1 MFYLKC
7 NILFYTTSKK
17 LIINIRSFHKVSLYK
32 FYKNISN
39 QNIFIGWGRKK
50 SGLKA
55 MNLAKRYRVKF
66 ILLEDGFIRSLN
78 LGVENSPSFSI
89 VKDDIGI
96 YYDAT
101 MPSKLENLLN
111 TYEFKDEEI
120 KQAKKAIELIKKYKI
135 SKYNNNLD
143 IPDDYFQKD
152 EKRVLVITQTAND
165 ASLEFGLAKDFKTV
179 DMIKDAIKENPKS
192 KIYIKIHPDVLS
204 GKKQSDFNAQDL
216 PSKCVV
222 IKENYNPIELLSH
235 FKKVYTKTS
244 GMGFEALIQ
253 ECECVCYGMPF
264 YAGWGLTK
272 DKLECKR
279 RMQKRSLEEVFYAAY
294 ILYAEYF
301 NPYLNQK
308 SNIFDT
314 IQTLAKYKD
323 IEKANSNRLFML
335 GFTLWKRHFIKPFFK
350 AKNNKIIFLNSIKS
364 LARYKLKEDDKFF
377 IWGKKYD
384 DNTLKNLLLV
394 KVKEQNLTNFSP
406 KVSLVEDGFIRSISL
421 GSDLTRPFSL
431 IVDDKGL
438 YIDPNKPSKLEEL
451 LQNEIFDENMLSRAK
466 NIIKILLENRFSK
479 YNGLKHENLK
489 INAKIGQKVIL
500 IPAQVEDD
508 ASMILGGFGLS
519 TLDLLKEVRAKNQ
532 DAYIIFKPHPDV
544 LSGNRVGLK
553 DETLIL
559 EFCDEI
565 VKDCSIDS
573 AIKIA
578 DEIHTITST
587 SGFDALL
594 RAKKVFT
601 YGMPFYAGWGLTKDK
616 HKCERRTRKLS
627 LEELVAGAL
636 ITYPRYIN
644 PKTKTLCE
652 IEVCLDIMLNL
663 QKDYFSKKHIKLA
676 IDFKT
681 FMLRKIRRFYEFL
694 AKK

>member
-1 MFYLKC
+1 MKY
-7 NILFYTTSKK
+7 YSTSKK
-17 LIINIRSFHKVSLYK
+17 LIANARNFYSIFLYK
-32 FYKNISN
+32 RNLKINKDDLF
-39 QNIFIGWGRKK
+39 FGWGRKK

-55 MNLAKRYRVKF
+55 MNLAKKYKAKF
-66 ILLEDGFIRSLN
+66 IFLEDGFIRSLN
-78 LGVENSPSFSI
+78 LGVENSPSFSM

-152 EKRVLVITQTAND
+152 EKRVLIITQTAND
-165 ASLEFGLAKDFKTV
+165 VSLEFGLAKGFKTV
-179 DMIKDAIKENPKS
+179 DMIKDAIKENPDS

-204 GKKQSDFNAQDL
+204 GKKQSDLDINSLPKECILITENFNPTA
-216 PSKCVV
+216 
-222 IKENYNPIELLSH
+222 LLE
-235 FKKVYTKTS
+235 FFDKVYTKTS

-253 ECECVCYGMPF
+253 ECECICYGMPF

-294 ILYAEYF
+294 ILYSEYF

-323 IEKANSNRLFML
+323 IEKVNSNRLFML

-350 AKNNKIIFLNSIKS
+350 AKNNEIIFLNSIKS
-364 LARYKLKEDDKFF
+364 LVRYKLKEDDKFF

-384 DNTLKNLLLV
+384 ENTLKNLLLA
-394 KVKEQNLTNFSP
+394 KAKEQNLTNFSP

-451 LQNEIFDENMLSRAK
+451 LQNEIFDENILNRAK

-479 YNGLKHENLK
+479 YNGLKHEDLK
-489 INAKIGQKVIL
+489 INAKIGQKIIL

-519 TLDLLKEVRAKNQ
+519 TLDLLKEVRTKNQ

-627 LEELVAGAL
+627 LEELVAGVL

>member
-1 MFYLKC
+1 MKY
-7 NILFYTTSKK
+7 YSTSKK
-17 LIINIRSFHKVSLYK
+17 LIANVRNFYIISLYK
-32 FYKNISN
+32 KNLKIN
-39 QNIFIGWGRKK
+39 KDDLFFGWGRKK

-55 MNLAKRYRVKF
+55 MNLAKKYKTKF

-152 EKRVLVITQTAND
+152 EKRVLIITQTAND
-165 ASLEFGLAKDFKTV
+165 ASLEFGLAKDFKTL

-192 KIYIKIHPDVLS
+192 KIYIKTHPDVLS
-204 GKKQSDFNAQDL
+204 GKKQSDLDL
-216 PSKCVV
+216 NSLP
-222 IKENYNPIELLSH
+222 KECILITENFNPIALLE
-235 FKKVYTKTS
+235 FFDKVYTKTS
-244 GMGFEALIQ
+244 GMGFEALMQ
-253 ECECVCYGMPF
+253 ECGCICYGMPF

-294 ILYAEYF
+294 ILYTEYF

-335 GFTLWKRHFIKPFFK
+335 GFTLWKRHFIKPFFN
-350 AKNNKIIFLNSIKS
+350 AKDNEIIFLNSLKS
-364 LARYKLKEDDKFF
+364 LVRYKLKEDDKFF

-384 DNTLKNLLLV
+384 ENTLKNLLLV
-394 KVKEQNLTNFSP
+394 KAKEQNLTNFSP

-438 YIDPNKPSKLEEL
+438 YIDPNKASKLEEL
-451 LQNEIFDENMLSRAK
+451 LQNEIFDENMLNRAK

-489 INAKIGQKVIL
+489 INAKIGQKIIL

-519 TLDLLKEVRAKNQ
+519 TLDLLKEVRSKNQ

-553 DETLIL
+553 DETRIL

-616 HKCERRTRKLS
+616 HRCERRTRKLS

>member
-1 MFYLKC
+1 MKHYS
-7 NILFYTTSKK
+7 ISKK
-17 LIINIRSFHKVSLYK
+17 LIANVRNFYTISLYK
-32 FYKNISN
+32 KKSKINKDDLFL
-39 QNIFIGWGRKK
+39 GWGRKK

-55 MNLAKRYRVKF
+55 INLAKKYKAKF

-78 LGVENSPSFSI
+78 LGVENSPSFSM

-101 MPSKLENLLN
+101 APSKLENLLN

-120 KQAKKAIELIKKYKI
+120 KQAKKVIELIKKYKI

-152 EKRVLVITQTAND
+152 EKRVLIITQTAND

-179 DMIKDAIKENPKS
+179 DMIKDAIKENPDS

-204 GKKQSDFNAQDL
+204 GKKQSDLDINSL
-216 PSKCVV
+216 P
-222 IKENYNPIELLSH
+222 KECILITENFNPIALLE
-235 FKKVYTKTS
+235 FFDKVYTKTS
-244 GMGFEALIQ
+244 GMGFEALMQ
-253 ECECVCYGMPF
+253 GCECVCYGMPF

-294 ILYAEYF
+294 ILYSEYF

-335 GFTLWKRHFIKPFFK
+335 GFTLWKRYFIRPFFK
-350 AKNNKIIFLNSIKS
+350 AKDNKIIFLNSLKS
-364 LARYKLKEDDKFF
+364 LARYKLKENDKFF
-377 IWGKKYD
+377 IWGKRIDYNALKT
-384 DNTLKNLLLV
+384 TLIKKAQDENLLH
-394 KVKEQNLTNFSP
+394 FIP
-406 KVSLVEDGFIRSISL
+406 KISLVEDGFIRSISL

-431 IVDDKGL
+431 NVDDKGL
-438 YIDPNKPSKLEEL
+438 YIDPNKASKLEEL
-451 LQNEIFDENMLSRAK
+451 LQNEIFDENMLNRAK

-489 INAKIGQKVIL
+489 INAKIGQKIIL

-508 ASMILGGFGLS
+508 VSMILGGFGLS

-616 HKCERRTRKLS
+616 YRCERRTRKLS

-636 ITYPRYIN
+636 IIYPRYIN

-663 QKDYFSKKHIKLA
+663 QKAYFSKKYIKLA

-681 FMLRKIRRFYEFL
+681 
-694 AKK
+694 

>member
-1 MFYLKC
+1 MKHYS
-7 NILFYTTSKK
+7 ISKK
-17 LIINIRSFHKVSLYK
+17 LIANVRNFYTISLYK
-32 FYKNISN
+32 KKSKINKDDLFL
-39 QNIFIGWGRKK
+39 GWGRKK

-55 MNLAKRYRVKF
+55 INLAKKYKAKF

-78 LGVENSPSFSI
+78 LGVENSPSFSM

-101 MPSKLENLLN
+101 APSKLENLLN

-120 KQAKKAIELIKKYKI
+120 KQAKKVIELIKKYKI

-152 EKRVLVITQTAND
+152 EKRVLIITQTAND

-179 DMIKDAIKENPKS
+179 DMIKDAIKENPDS

-204 GKKQSDFNAQDL
+204 GKKQSDLDINSL
-216 PSKCVV
+216 P
-222 IKENYNPIELLSH
+222 KECILITENFNPIALLE
-235 FKKVYTKTS
+235 FFDKVYTKTS
-244 GMGFEALIQ
+244 GMGFEALMQ
-253 ECECVCYGMPF
+253 GCECVCYGMPF

-294 ILYAEYF
+294 ILYSEYF

-335 GFTLWKRHFIKPFFK
+335 GFTLWKRYFIRPFFK
-350 AKNNKIIFLNSIKS
+350 AKDNKIIFLNSLKS
-364 LARYKLKEDDKFF
+364 LARYKLKENDKFF
-377 IWGKKYD
+377 IWGKRIDYNALKT
-384 DNTLKNLLLV
+384 TLIKKAQDENLLH
-394 KVKEQNLTNFSP
+394 FIP
-406 KVSLVEDGFIRSISL
+406 KISLVEDGFIRSISL

-431 IVDDKGL
+431 NVDDKGL
-438 YIDPNKPSKLEEL
+438 CIDPNKASKLEEL
-451 LQNEIFDENMLSRAK
+451 LQNEIFDENMLNRAK

-489 INAKIGQKVIL
+489 INAKIGQKIIL

-508 ASMILGGFGLS
+508 VSMILGGFGLS

-616 HKCERRTRKLS
+616 YRCERRTRKLS

-636 ITYPRYIN
+636 IIYPRYIN

-663 QKDYFSKKHIKLA
+663 QKAYFSKKYIKLA

>member
-1 MFYLKC
+1 MKYYS
-7 NILFYTTSKK
+7 ISKK
-17 LIINIRSFHKVSLYK
+17 LIANVRNFYTISLYK
-32 FYKNISN
+32 KNLKIKKDDL
-39 QNIFIGWGRKK
+39 FFGWGRKK

-55 MNLAKRYRVKF
+55 MNLAKKYKAKF

-78 LGVENSPSFSI
+78 LGVENSPSFSM

-111 TYEFKDEEI
+111 TYEFKGEEI

-152 EKRVLVITQTAND
+152 EKRVLIIAQTAND

-179 DMIKDAIKENPKS
+179 DMIKDAIKENPDS

-204 GKKQSDFNAQDL
+204 GKKQSDLDINSL
-216 PSKCVV
+216 P
-222 IKENYNPIELLSH
+222 KECILISENFNPIALLE
-235 FKKVYTKTS
+235 FFDKVYTKTS

-294 ILYAEYF
+294 ILYSEYF

-314 IQTLAKYKD
+314 IQTLAKYKS

-335 GFTLWKRHFIKPFFK
+335 GFTLWKRYFIKPFFK
-350 AKNNKIIFLNSIKS
+350 AKNNEIIFLNSIKS

-384 DNTLKNLLLV
+384 ENTLKNLLLV
-394 KVKEQNLTNFSP
+394 KAKEQNLTSFTP

-438 YIDPNKPSKLEEL
+438 YIDPNKVSKLEEL
-451 LQNEIFDENMLSRAK
+451 LQNEIFDKNMLNRAK
-466 NIIKILLENRFSK
+466 NIIKTLLENRFSK
-479 YNGLKHENLK
+479 YNGLKHEDLK

-519 TLDLLKEVRAKNQ
+519 TLDLLKEVRSKNQ

-616 HKCERRTRKLS
+616 YRCERRTRKLS

-663 QKDYFSKKHIKLA
+663 QKAYFSKKYIKLA

-681 FMLRKIRRFYEFL
+681 FILRKIRRFYEFL

>member
-1 MFYLKC
+1 DD
-7 NILFYTTSKK
+7 LF
-17 LIINIRSFHKVSLYK
+17 F
-32 FYKNISN
+32 
-39 QNIFIGWGRKK
+39 GWGRKK

-55 MNLAKRYRVKF
+55 MNLAKKYNTKF

-78 LGVENSPSFSI
+78 LGVENSPSFSM

-111 TYEFKDEEI
+111 TYEFKGEEI
-120 KQAKKAIELIKKYKI
+120 KQAKEAIELIKKYKI

-152 EKRVLVITQTAND
+152 EKRVLIIAQTAND

-179 DMIKDAIKENPKS
+179 DMIKDAIKENPDS

-204 GKKQSDFNAQDL
+204 GKKQSDLDINSL
-216 PSKCVV
+216 P
-222 IKENYNPIELLSH
+222 KECILISENFNPIALLE
-235 FKKVYTKTS
+235 FFDKVYTKTS

-294 ILYAEYF
+294 ILYSEYF

-314 IQTLAKYKD
+314 IQTLAKYKS

-335 GFTLWKRHFIKPFFK
+335 GFTLWKRYFIKPFFK
-350 AKNNKIIFLNSIKS
+350 AKNNEIIFLNSIKS

-384 DNTLKNLLLV
+384 ENTLKNLLLV
-394 KVKEQNLTNFSP
+394 KAKEQNLTSFTP

-421 GSDLTRPFSL
+421 GSDLARPFSL

-438 YIDPNKPSKLEEL
+438 YIDPNKVSKLEEL
-451 LQNEIFDENMLSRAK
+451 LQNEIFDKNMLNRAK
-466 NIIKILLENRFSK
+466 NIIKTLLENRFSK
-479 YNGLKHENLK
+479 YNGLKHEDLK

-519 TLDLLKEVRAKNQ
+519 TLDLLKEVRSKNQ

-616 HKCERRTRKLS
+616 YRCERRTRKLS

-663 QKDYFSKKHIKLA
+663 QKAYFSKKYIKLA

-681 FMLRKIRRFYEFL
+681 FILRKIRRFYEFL

>member
-1 MFYLKC
+1 MKNYTISKRLKENVKNFYK
-7 NILFYTTSKK
+7 IA
-17 LIINIRSFHKVSLYK
+17 LYHA
-32 FYKNISN
+32 YKNITKEDT
-39 QNIFIGWGRKK
+39 FVGWGRKT

-55 MNLAKRYRVKF
+55 IALAKKYNVKF
-66 ILLEDGFIRSLN
+66 LLLEDGFLRSLN

-101 MPSKLENLLN
+101 APSKLEKILN
-111 TYEFKDEEI
+111 TYEFSTEELE
-120 KQAKKAIELIKKYKI
+120 QAKKAIELIKKEKL
-135 SKYNNNLD
+135 SKYNNNLCL
-143 IPDDYFQKD
+143 PKELFNTN
-152 EKRVLVITQTAND
+152 EERVLIITQVAND
-165 ASLEFGLAKDFKTV
+165 TSLKFGLADNFSTQ
-179 DMIKDAIKENPKS
+179 DIINEAIKENPNA

-279 RMQKRSLEEVFYAAY
+279 RIQKRSLEEVFYAAY
-294 ILYAEYF
+294 ILYSEYF

-323 IEKANSNRLFML
+323 IEKVNSNRLFML

-350 AKNNKIIFLNSIKS
+350 AKDNEIIFLNSIKS
-364 LARYKLKEDDKFF
+364 LVRYKLKEDDKFF
-377 IWGKKYD
+377 IWGKRIDYNILKS
-384 DNTLKNLLLV
+384 TLIKKAQDENLLRF
-394 KVKEQNLTNFSP
+394 TP
-406 KVSLVEDGFIRSISL
+406 KISLVEDGFIRSISL

-451 LQNEIFDENMLSRAK
+451 LQNEIFDENILNRAK

-489 INAKIGQKVIL
+489 INAKIGQKIIL

-519 TLDLLKEVRAKNQ
+519 TLDLIKEVRSKNQ

>member
-1 MFYLKC
+1 MKYYS
-7 NILFYTTSKK
+7 ISKK
-17 LIINIRSFHKVSLYK
+17 LIANVRNFYTISLYK
-32 FYKNISN
+32 KNLKIN
-39 QNIFIGWGRKK
+39 KDDLFFGWGRKK

-55 MNLAKRYRVKF
+55 MNLAKKYKAKF

-78 LGVENSPSFSI
+78 LGVENSPSFSM

-101 MPSKLENLLN
+101 APSKLENLLN

-152 EKRVLVITQTAND
+152 EKRVLIITQTAND
-165 ASLEFGLAKDFKTV
+165 ASLEFGLAKGFKTV

-204 GKKQSDFNAQDL
+204 GKKQSDLDINSL
-216 PSKCVV
+216 P
-222 IKENYNPIELLSH
+222 KECILITENFNPIALLE
-235 FKKVYTKTS
+235 FFDKVYTKTS
-244 GMGFEALIQ
+244 GMGFEALMQ
-253 ECECVCYGMPF
+253 GCECVCYGMPF

-294 ILYAEYF
+294 ILYSEYF
-301 NPYLNQK
+301 NPYLNQE

-323 IEKANSNRLFML
+323 IEKVNSNRLFML
-335 GFTLWKRHFIKPFFK
+335 GFTLWKRHFIKPFFN
-350 AKNNKIIFLNSIKS
+350 AKDNEIIFLNSLKS
-364 LARYKLKEDDKFF
+364 LARYKLKENDKFF
-377 IWGKKYD
+377 IWGKRIDYNALKT
-384 DNTLKNLLLV
+384 TLIKKAQDEDLS
-394 KVKEQNLTNFSP
+394 NFTP
-406 KVSLVEDGFIRSISL
+406 KISLVEDGFIRSISL

-431 IVDDKGL
+431 IIDDKGL
-438 YIDPNKPSKLEEL
+438 YIDPNKASKLEEH
-451 LQNEIFDENMLSRAK
+451 LQNEIFDENMLNRAK

-489 INAKIGQKVIL
+489 INAKIGQKIIL

-519 TLDLLKEVRAKNQ
+519 TLDLLKEVRSKNQ

-616 HKCERRTRKLS
+616 YRCERRTRKLS

-636 ITYPRYIN
+636 IIYPRYIN

-663 QKDYFSKKHIKLA
+663 QKAYFSKKYIKLA

>member
-1 MFYLKC
+1 MA
-7 NILFYTTSKK
+7 NVRNFYT
-17 LIINIRSFHKVSLYK
+17 ISLYK
-32 FYKNISN
+32 KNLKIKKDDL
-39 QNIFIGWGRKK
+39 FFGWGRKK

-55 MNLAKRYRVKF
+55 MNLAKKYKAKF

-78 LGVENSPSFSI
+78 LGVENSPSFSM

-111 TYEFKDEEI
+111 TCEFKDEEI
-120 KQAKKAIELIKKYKI
+120 KQTKKAIELIKKYKI

-143 IPDDYFQKD
+143 IPDNYFQKD
-152 EKRVLVITQTAND
+152 EKRVLIITQTAND
-165 ASLEFGLAKDFKTV
+165 ASLEFGLAKDFKTL

-192 KIYIKIHPDVLS
+192 TIYIKIHPDVLS
-204 GKKQSDFNAQDL
+204 GKKQSDLDL
-216 PSKCVV
+216 NSLP
-222 IKENYNPIELLSH
+222 KECILITENFNPIALLE
-235 FKKVYTKTS
+235 FFDKVYTKTS
-244 GMGFEALIQ
+244 GMGFEALMQ
-253 ECECVCYGMPF
+253 ECECICYGMPF

-308 SNIFDT
+308 SNIFDI

-323 IEKANSNRLFML
+323 IEKANSDRLFML

-350 AKNNKIIFLNSIKS
+350 AKDNEIIFLNSFKS
-364 LARYKLKEDDKFF
+364 LVRYKLKEDDKFF

-384 DNTLKNLLLV
+384 ENTLKNLLLV
-394 KVKEQNLTNFSP
+394 KAKEQNLTNFSP

-451 LQNEIFDENMLSRAK
+451 LQNEIFDENMLNRAK

-479 YNGLKHENLK
+479 YNGLKHEDLK
-489 INAKIGQKVIL
+489 INAKIGQKIIL

-519 TLDLLKEVRAKNQ
+519 TLDLLKEVRSKNQ

-553 DETLIL
+553 DETRIL

-616 HKCERRTRKLS
+616 HRCERRTRKLS

-681 FMLRKIRRFYEFL
+681 FMLRKIRRYYECL

>member
-1 MFYLKC
+1 MKHYS
-7 NILFYTTSKK
+7 ISKK
-17 LIINIRSFHKVSLYK
+17 LIANVRNFYTISLYK
-32 FYKNISN
+32 KNSKIN
-39 QNIFIGWGRKK
+39 KDDLFLGWGRKK

-55 MNLAKRYRVKF
+55 INLAKKYKAKF

-78 LGVENSPSFSI
+78 LGVENSPSFSM

-101 MPSKLENLLN
+101 APSKLENLLN

-120 KQAKKAIELIKKYKI
+120 KQAKKVIELIKKYKI

-152 EKRVLVITQTAND
+152 EKKVLIITQTAND

-204 GKKQSDFNAQDL
+204 GKKQSDLDINSL
-216 PSKCVV
+216 P
-222 IKENYNPIELLSH
+222 KECILITENFNPIALLE
-235 FKKVYTKTS
+235 FFDKVYTKTS
-244 GMGFEALIQ
+244 GMGFEALMQ
-253 ECECVCYGMPF
+253 GCECVCYGMPF

-294 ILYAEYF
+294 ILYSEYF

-335 GFTLWKRHFIKPFFK
+335 GFTLWKRYFIRPFFK
-350 AKNNKIIFLNSIKS
+350 AKDNKIIFLNSLKS
-364 LARYKLKEDDKFF
+364 LARYKLKENDKFF
-377 IWGKKYD
+377 IWGKRIDYNALKT
-384 DNTLKNLLLV
+384 TLIKKAQDENLLH
-394 KVKEQNLTNFSP
+394 FIP
-406 KVSLVEDGFIRSISL
+406 KISLVEDGFIRSISL

-431 IVDDKGL
+431 NVDDKGL
-438 YIDPNKPSKLEEL
+438 YIDPNKASKLEEL
-451 LQNEIFDENMLSRAK
+451 LQNEIFDENMLNRAK

-489 INAKIGQKVIL
+489 INAKIGQKIIL

-616 HKCERRTRKLS
+616 YRCERRTRKLS

-636 ITYPRYIN
+636 IIYPRYIN

-663 QKDYFSKKHIKLA
+663 QKAYFSKKYIKLA

>member
-1 MFYLKC
+1 MKHHS
-7 NILFYTTSKK
+7 ISKK
-17 LIINIRSFHKVSLYK
+17 LIANVRNFYTISLYK
-32 FYKNISN
+32 KNSKIN
-39 QNIFIGWGRKK
+39 KDDLFLGWGRKK

-55 MNLAKRYRVKF
+55 INLAKKYKAKF

-78 LGVENSPSFSI
+78 LGVENSPSFSM

-101 MPSKLENLLN
+101 APSKLENLLN

-152 EKRVLVITQTAND
+152 EKRVLIITQTAND
-165 ASLEFGLAKDFKTV
+165 ASLEFGLAKGFKTV

-204 GKKQSDFNAQDL
+204 GKKQSDLDINSLPKECILITENFNPVA
-216 PSKCVV
+216 
-222 IKENYNPIELLSH
+222 LLE
-235 FKKVYTKTS
+235 FFDKVYTKTS
-244 GMGFEALIQ
+244 GMGFEALMQ
-253 ECECVCYGMPF
+253 ECECICYGMPF

-279 RMQKRSLEEVFYAAY
+279 RMQKRSLEEVFYVAY

-301 NPYLNQK
+301 NPCLNQK

-323 IEKANSNRLFML
+323 IEKVNSNKLFML

-350 AKNNKIIFLNSIKS
+350 AKDNEIIFLNSIKS
-364 LARYKLKEDDKFF
+364 LVRYKLKEDDKFF

-384 DNTLKNLLLV
+384 ENTLKNLLLV
-394 KVKEQNLTNFSP
+394 KAKEQNLTNFTP

-438 YIDPNKPSKLEEL
+438 YIDPNKASKLEEL
-451 LQNEIFDENMLSRAK
+451 LQNEIFDENMLNRAK

-479 YNGLKHENLK
+479 YNGLKHEDLK
-489 INAKIGQKVIL
+489 INAKIGQKIIL

-594 RAKKVFT
+594 RAKKVFA

-616 HKCERRTRKLS
+616 YRCERRTRKLS

-636 ITYPRYIN
+636 IAYPRYIN

-663 QKDYFSKKHIKLA
+663 QKAYFSKKYIKLA

>member
-1 MFYLKC
+1 MKHYSTSIKLKYKVKDYYNLIFYFLSLEIKD
-7 NILFYTTSKK
+7 NDLF
-17 LIINIRSFHKVSLYK
+17 F
-32 FYKNISN
+32 
-39 QNIFIGWGRKK
+39 GWGRKK

-55 MNLAKRYRVKF
+55 INLAKKYKAKF

-78 LGVENSPSFSI
+78 LGVENSPSFSM

-101 MPSKLENLLN
+101 APSKLENLLN

-120 KQAKKAIELIKKYKI
+120 RQAKKAIELIKKYKI

-152 EKRVLVITQTAND
+152 EKRVLIITQTAND
-165 ASLEFGLAKDFKTV
+165 ASLEFGLAKDFKTLN
-179 DMIKDAIKENPKS
+179 MIKDAIKENPDS

-204 GKKQSDFNAQDL
+204 GKKQSDLDINSL
-216 PSKCVV
+216 P
-222 IKENYNPIELLSH
+222 KECILIIENFNPIALLE
-235 FKKVYTKTS
+235 FFDKVYTKTS
-244 GMGFEALIQ
+244 GMGFEALMQ
-253 ECECVCYGMPF
+253 ECECICYGMPF

-294 ILYAEYF
+294 ILYSEYF

-323 IEKANSNRLFML
+323 IEKANSNRLFFF
-335 GFTLWKRHFIKPFFK
+335 GFSKWKRKFVKPFFI
-350 AKNNKIIFLNSIKS
+350 AKNNEIIFLDFLDCLKNIQ
-364 LARYKLKEDDKFF
+364 LKENDKFF
-377 IWGKKYD
+377 IWGRRIDYNVLKTTLIKKAQD
-384 DNTLKNLLLV
+384 ENLLH
-394 KVKEQNLTNFSP
+394 FAP
-406 KVSLVEDGFIRSISL
+406 KISLVEDGFIRSISL

-451 LQNEIFDENMLSRAK
+451 LQNEIFDENMLNRAK

-489 INAKIGQKVIL
+489 INAKIGQKIIL

-519 TLDLLKEVRAKNQ
+519 TLDLLKEVRTKNQ

-616 HKCERRTRKLS
+616 HKCKRRTRKLS
-627 LEELVAGAL
+627 LEELVAGTL

>member
-1 MFYLKC
+1 D
-7 NILFYTTSKK
+7 LF
-17 LIINIRSFHKVSLYK
+17 L
-32 FYKNISN
+32 
-39 QNIFIGWGRKK
+39 GWGRKK

-55 MNLAKRYRVKF
+55 INLAKKYKAKF

-78 LGVENSPSFSI
+78 LGVENSPSFSM

-101 MPSKLENLLN
+101 APSKLENLLN

-120 KQAKKAIELIKKYKI
+120 KQAKKVIELIKKYKI

-152 EKRVLVITQTAND
+152 EKRVLIITQTAND

-179 DMIKDAIKENPKS
+179 DMIKDAIKENPDS

-204 GKKQSDFNAQDL
+204 GKKQSDLDINSL
-216 PSKCVV
+216 P
-222 IKENYNPIELLSH
+222 KECILITENFNPIALLE
-235 FKKVYTKTS
+235 FFDKVYTKTS
-244 GMGFEALIQ
+244 GMGFEALMQ
-253 ECECVCYGMPF
+253 GCECVCYGMPF

-294 ILYAEYF
+294 ILYSEYF

-335 GFTLWKRHFIKPFFK
+335 GFTLWKRYFIRPFFK
-350 AKNNKIIFLNSIKS
+350 AKDNKIIFLNSLKS
-364 LARYKLKEDDKFF
+364 LARYKLKENDKFF
-377 IWGKKYD
+377 IWGKRIDYNALKT
-384 DNTLKNLLLV
+384 TLIKKAQDENLLH
-394 KVKEQNLTNFSP
+394 FIP
-406 KVSLVEDGFIRSISL
+406 KISLVEDGFIRSISL

-431 IVDDKGL
+431 NVDDKGL
-438 YIDPNKPSKLEEL
+438 YIDPNKASKLEEL
-451 LQNEIFDENMLSRAK
+451 LQNEIFDENMLNRAK

-489 INAKIGQKVIL
+489 INAKIGQKIIL

-508 ASMILGGFGLS
+508 VSMILGGFGLS

-601 YGMPFYAGWGLTKDK
+601 YGMPFYAGWDLTKDK
-616 HKCERRTRKLS
+616 YRCERRTRKLS

-636 ITYPRYIN
+636 IIYPRYIN

-663 QKDYFSKKHIKLA
+663 QKAYFSKKYIKLA

>member
-1 MFYLKC
+1 NLKI
-7 NILFYTTSKK
+7 NKDDLF
-17 LIINIRSFHKVSLYK
+17 F
-32 FYKNISN
+32 
-39 QNIFIGWGRKK
+39 GWGRKK

-55 MNLAKRYRVKF
+55 MNLAKKYKAKF

-78 LGVENSPSFSI
+78 LGVENSPSFSM

-111 TYEFKDEEI
+111 TYEFKGEEI

-152 EKRVLVITQTAND
+152 EKRVLIIAQTAND

-179 DMIKDAIKENPKS
+179 DMIKDAIKENPDS

-204 GKKQSDFNAQDL
+204 GKKQSDLDINSL
-216 PSKCVV
+216 P
-222 IKENYNPIELLSH
+222 KECILISENFNPIALLE
-235 FKKVYTKTS
+235 FFDKVYTKTS

-294 ILYAEYF
+294 ILYSEYF

-335 GFTLWKRHFIKPFFK
+335 GFTLWKRYFIKPFFK
-350 AKNNKIIFLNSIKS
+350 AKNNEIIFLNSIKS

-384 DNTLKNLLLV
+384 ENTLKNLLLV
-394 KVKEQNLTNFSP
+394 KAKEQNLTNFTP

-438 YIDPNKPSKLEEL
+438 YIDPNKVSKLEEL
-451 LQNEIFDENMLSRAK
+451 LQNEIFDKNMLNRAK
-466 NIIKILLENRFSK
+466 NIIKTLLENRFSK
-479 YNGLKHENLK
+479 YNGLKHEDLK

-519 TLDLLKEVRAKNQ
+519 TLDLLKEVRSKNQ

-616 HKCERRTRKLS
+616 YRCERRTRKLS

-636 ITYPRYIN
+636 IIYPRYIN

-663 QKDYFSKKHIKLA
+663 QKAYFSKKYIKLA

-681 FMLRKIRRFYEFL
+681 FILRKIRRFYEFL

>member
-1 MFYLKC
+1 MKY
-7 NILFYTTSKK
+7 YSTSKK
-17 LIINIRSFHKVSLYK
+17 LIVNARNFYSIFLYK
-32 FYKNISN
+32 KNLKIN
-39 QNIFIGWGRKK
+39 KDDLFFGWGRKK

-55 MNLAKRYRVKF
+55 MNLAKKYKAKF

-78 LGVENSPSFSI
+78 LGVENSPSFSM

-111 TYEFKDEEI
+111 IYEFKDEEI

-152 EKRVLVITQTAND
+152 EKRVLIITQTAND
-165 ASLEFGLAKDFKTV
+165 ASLEFGLAKDFKTL

-204 GKKQSDFNAQDL
+204 GKKQSDLDINSL
-216 PSKCVV
+216 P
-222 IKENYNPIELLSH
+222 KECILITENFNPIALLE
-235 FKKVYTKTS
+235 FFDKVYTKTS
-244 GMGFEALIQ
+244 GMGFEALMQ
-253 ECECVCYGMPF
+253 ECECICYGMPF

-279 RMQKRSLEEVFYAAY
+279 RMQKRSLEEVFYVAY
-294 ILYAEYF
+294 ILYSEYF

-323 IEKANSNRLFML
+323 IEKVNSNRLFML
-335 GFTLWKRHFIKPFFK
+335 GFTLWKRHFIKPFFN
-350 AKNNKIIFLNSIKS
+350 AKDNEIIFLNSLKS
-364 LARYKLKEDDKFF
+364 LARYKLKESDKFF

-384 DNTLKNLLLV
+384 ENTLKNLLLV
-394 KVKEQNLTNFSP
+394 KAKEQNLTNFTP

-438 YIDPNKPSKLEEL
+438 YIDPNKASKLEEL
-451 LQNEIFDENMLSRAK
+451 LQNEIFDENILNRAK

-489 INAKIGQKVIL
+489 INAKIGQKIIL

-519 TLDLLKEVRAKNQ
+519 TLDLLKEVRSKNQ

-663 QKDYFSKKHIKLA
+663 QKAYFSKKYIKLA

>member
-1 MFYLKC
+1 MKHYS
-7 NILFYTTSKK
+7 ISKK
-17 LIINIRSFHKVSLYK
+17 LIANVRNFYTISLYK
-32 FYKNISN
+32 KNSKIN
-39 QNIFIGWGRKK
+39 KDDLFLGWGRKK

-55 MNLAKRYRVKF
+55 INLAKKYKAKF

-78 LGVENSPSFSI
+78 LGVENSPSFSM

-101 MPSKLENLLN
+101 APSKLENLLN

-152 EKRVLVITQTAND
+152 EKRVLIITQTAND
-165 ASLEFGLAKDFKTV
+165 ASLEFGLAKGFKTV

-204 GKKQSDFNAQDL
+204 GKKQSDLDINSLPKECILITENFNPVA
-216 PSKCVV
+216 
-222 IKENYNPIELLSH
+222 LLE
-235 FKKVYTKTS
+235 FFDKVYTKTS
-244 GMGFEALIQ
+244 GMGFEALMQ
-253 ECECVCYGMPF
+253 ECECICYGMPF

-279 RMQKRSLEEVFYAAY
+279 RMQKRSLEEVFYVAY

-301 NPYLNQK
+301 NPCLNQK

-323 IEKANSNRLFML
+323 IEKVNSNKLFML

-350 AKNNKIIFLNSIKS
+350 AKDNEIIFLNSIKS
-364 LARYKLKEDDKFF
+364 LVRYKLKEDDKFF

-384 DNTLKNLLLV
+384 ENTLKNLLLV
-394 KVKEQNLTNFSP
+394 KAKEQNLTNFTP

-438 YIDPNKPSKLEEL
+438 YIDPNKASKLEEL
-451 LQNEIFDENMLSRAK
+451 LQNEIFDENMLNRAK

-479 YNGLKHENLK
+479 YNGLKHEDLK
-489 INAKIGQKVIL
+489 INAKIGQKIIL

-508 ASMILGGFGLS
+508 TSMILGGFGLS

-594 RAKKVFT
+594 RAKKVFA

-616 HKCERRTRKLS
+616 YRCERRTRKLS

-636 ITYPRYIN
+636 IAYPRYIN

-663 QKDYFSKKHIKLA
+663 QKAYFSKKYIKLA

>member
-1 MFYLKC
+1 MKYYS
-7 NILFYTTSKK
+7 ISKK
-17 LIINIRSFHKVSLYK
+17 LIANVRNFYTISLYK
-32 FYKNISN
+32 KNLKIKKDDL
-39 QNIFIGWGRKK
+39 FFGWGRKK

-55 MNLAKRYRVKF
+55 MNLAKKYKAKF

-78 LGVENSPSFSI
+78 LGVENSPSFSM

-101 MPSKLENLLN
+101 APSKLENLLN

-152 EKRVLVITQTAND
+152 EKRVLIITQTAND
-165 ASLEFGLAKDFKTV
+165 ASLEFGLAKGFKTV

-204 GKKQSDFNAQDL
+204 GKKQSDLDINSL
-216 PSKCVV
+216 P
-222 IKENYNPIELLSH
+222 KECILITENFNPIALLE
-235 FKKVYTKTS
+235 FFDKVYTKTS
-244 GMGFEALIQ
+244 GMGFEALMQ
-253 ECECVCYGMPF
+253 GCECVCYGMPF

-294 ILYAEYF
+294 ILYSEYF
-301 NPYLNQK
+301 NPYLNQE

-323 IEKANSNRLFML
+323 IEKVNSNRLFML
-335 GFTLWKRHFIKPFFK
+335 GFTLWKRHFIKPFFN
-350 AKNNKIIFLNSIKS
+350 AKDNEIIFLNSLKS
-364 LARYKLKEDDKFF
+364 LAGYKLKENDKFF
-377 IWGKKYD
+377 IWGKRIDY
-384 DNTLKNLLLV
+384 NTLKSTLV
-394 KVKEQNLTNFSP
+394 KKAQDEDLSNFTPKISLT
-406 KVSLVEDGFIRSISL
+406 EDGFIRSISL

-431 IVDDKGL
+431 IIDDKGL
-438 YIDPNKPSKLEEL
+438 YIDPNKASKLEEH
-451 LQNEIFDENMLSRAK
+451 LQNEIFDENMLNRAK

-489 INAKIGQKVIL
+489 INAKIGQKIIL

-616 HKCERRTRKLS
+616 YRCERRTRKLS

-636 ITYPRYIN
+636 IAYPRYIN

-663 QKDYFSKKHIKLA
+663 QKAYFSKKYIKLA

>member
-1 MFYLKC
+1 MKYYS
-7 NILFYTTSKK
+7 ISKK
-17 LIINIRSFHKVSLYK
+17 LIANVRNFYTISLYK
-32 FYKNISN
+32 KNSKIN
-39 QNIFIGWGRKK
+39 KDDLFLGWGRKK

-55 MNLAKRYRVKF
+55 INLAKKYKAKF

-78 LGVENSPSFSI
+78 LGVENSPSFSM

-101 MPSKLENLLN
+101 APSKLENLLN

-152 EKRVLVITQTAND
+152 EKRVLIITQTAND
-165 ASLEFGLAKDFKTV
+165 ASLEFGLAKGFKTV

-204 GKKQSDFNAQDL
+204 GKKQSDLDINSLPKECILITENFNPVA
-216 PSKCVV
+216 
-222 IKENYNPIELLSH
+222 LLE
-235 FKKVYTKTS
+235 FFDKVYTKTS
-244 GMGFEALIQ
+244 GMGFEALMQ
-253 ECECVCYGMPF
+253 ECECICYGMPF

-279 RMQKRSLEEVFYAAY
+279 RMQKRSLEEVFYVAY

-301 NPYLNQK
+301 NPCLNQK

-323 IEKANSNRLFML
+323 IEKVNSNKLFML

-350 AKNNKIIFLNSIKS
+350 AKDNEIIFLNSIKS
-364 LARYKLKEDDKFF
+364 LVRYKLKEDDKFF

-384 DNTLKNLLLV
+384 ENTLKNLLLV
-394 KVKEQNLTNFSP
+394 KAKEQNLTNFTP

-438 YIDPNKPSKLEEL
+438 YIDPNKASKLEEL
-451 LQNEIFDENMLSRAK
+451 LQNEIFDENMLNRAK

-479 YNGLKHENLK
+479 YNGLKHEDLK
-489 INAKIGQKVIL
+489 INAKIGQKIIL

-594 RAKKVFT
+594 RAKKVFA

-616 HKCERRTRKLS
+616 YRCERRTRKLS

-636 ITYPRYIN
+636 IAYPRYIN

-663 QKDYFSKKHIKLA
+663 QKAYFSKKYIKLA

>member
-1 MFYLKC
+1 
-7 NILFYTTSKK
+7 KK
-17 LIINIRSFHKVSLYK
+17 LITNVKNFYTIFLYK
-32 FYKNISN
+32 KNLKIN
-39 QNIFIGWGRKK
+39 KDDLFFGWGRKK

-55 MNLAKRYRVKF
+55 MNLAKKYNTKF

-78 LGVENSPSFSI
+78 LGVENSPSFSM

-111 TYEFKDEEI
+111 TYEFKGEEI

-152 EKRVLVITQTAND
+152 EKRVLIIAQTAND

-179 DMIKDAIKENPKS
+179 DMIKDAIKENPDS

-204 GKKQSDFNAQDL
+204 GKKQSDLDINSL
-216 PSKCVV
+216 P
-222 IKENYNPIELLSH
+222 KECILISENFNPIALLE
-235 FKKVYTKTS
+235 FFDKVYTKTS

-294 ILYAEYF
+294 ILYSEYF

-314 IQTLAKYKD
+314 IQTLAKYKS

-335 GFTLWKRHFIKPFFK
+335 GFTLWKRYFIKPFFK
-350 AKNNKIIFLNSIKS
+350 AKNNEIIFLNSIKS

-384 DNTLKNLLLV
+384 ENTLKNLLLV
-394 KVKEQNLTNFSP
+394 KAKEQNLTSFTP

-438 YIDPNKPSKLEEL
+438 YIDPNKVSKLEEL
-451 LQNEIFDENMLSRAK
+451 LQNEIFDKNMLNRAK
-466 NIIKILLENRFSK
+466 NIIKTLLENRFSK
-479 YNGLKHENLK
+479 YNGLKHEDLK

-519 TLDLLKEVRAKNQ
+519 TLDLLKEVRSKNQ

-616 HKCERRTRKLS
+616 YRCERRTRKLS

-663 QKDYFSKKHIKLA
+663 QKAYFSKKYIKLA

-681 FMLRKIRRFYEFL
+681 FILRKIRRFYEFL

>member
-1 MFYLKC
+1 
-7 NILFYTTSKK
+7 SKK
-17 LIINIRSFHKVSLYK
+17 LIANVRNFYTISLYK
-32 FYKNISN
+32 KNLKIN
-39 QNIFIGWGRKK
+39 KDDLFFGWGRKK

-55 MNLAKRYRVKF
+55 MNLAKKYKAKF

-78 LGVENSPSFSI
+78 LGVENSPSFSM

-152 EKRVLVITQTAND
+152 EKRILIITQTAND

-179 DMIKDAIKENPKS
+179 DMIKDAIKENPDS

-204 GKKQSDFNAQDL
+204 GKKQSDLDIKSL
-216 PSKCVV
+216 P
-222 IKENYNPIELLSH
+222 KECILITENFNPIALLE
-235 FKKVYTKTS
+235 FFDKVYTKTS
-244 GMGFEALIQ
+244 GMGFEALMQ
-253 ECECVCYGMPF
+253 GCECVCYSMPF

-294 ILYAEYF
+294 ILYSEYF

-314 IQTLAKYKD
+314 IQTLAKYKS

-335 GFTLWKRHFIKPFFK
+335 GFTLWKRYFIKPFFK
-350 AKNNKIIFLNSIKS
+350 AKNNEIIFLNSIKS

-384 DNTLKNLLLV
+384 ENTLKNLLLV
-394 KVKEQNLTNFSP
+394 KAKEQNLTSFTP

-438 YIDPNKPSKLEEL
+438 YIDPNKVSKLEEL
-451 LQNEIFDENMLSRAK
+451 LQNEIFDKNMLNRAK
-466 NIIKILLENRFSK
+466 NIIKTLLENRFSK
-479 YNGLKHENLK
+479 YNGLKHEDLK

-519 TLDLLKEVRAKNQ
+519 TLDLLKEVRSKNQ

-616 HKCERRTRKLS
+616 YRCERRTRKLS

-663 QKDYFSKKHIKLA
+663 QKAYFSKKYIKLA

-681 FMLRKIRRFYEFL
+681 FILRKIRRFYEFL

>member
-1 MFYLKC
+1 MKHYS
-7 NILFYTTSKK
+7 ISKK
-17 LIINIRSFHKVSLYK
+17 LIANARNFYTISLYK
-32 FYKNISN
+32 KNLKIKKDDL
-39 QNIFIGWGRKK
+39 FFGWGRKK

-55 MNLAKRYRVKF
+55 MNLAKKYKAKF

-78 LGVENSPSFSI
+78 LGVENSPSFSM

-101 MPSKLENLLN
+101 APSKLENLLN

-152 EKRVLVITQTAND
+152 EKRVLIITQTAND
-165 ASLEFGLAKDFKTV
+165 ASLEFGLAKGFKTV

-204 GKKQSDFNAQDL
+204 GKKQSDLDINSL
-216 PSKCVV
+216 P
-222 IKENYNPIELLSH
+222 KECILITENFNPIALLE
-235 FKKVYTKTS
+235 FFDKVYTKTS
-244 GMGFEALIQ
+244 GMGFEALMQ
-253 ECECVCYGMPF
+253 ECECICYGMPF

-294 ILYAEYF
+294 ILYSEYF

-323 IEKANSNRLFML
+323 IEKVNSNKLFML

-350 AKNNKIIFLNSIKS
+350 AKDNEIIFLNSIKS
-364 LARYKLKEDDKFF
+364 LVRYKLKEDDKFF

-384 DNTLKNLLLV
+384 ENTLKNLLLV
-394 KVKEQNLTNFSP
+394 KAKEQNLTNFTP

-451 LQNEIFDENMLSRAK
+451 LQNEIFDENMLNRAK

-489 INAKIGQKVIL
+489 INAKTGQKIIL

-519 TLDLLKEVRAKNQ
+519 TLDLLKEVRSKNQ

-616 HKCERRTRKLS
+616 YRCERRTRKLS

-636 ITYPRYIN
+636 IAYPRYIN

-663 QKDYFSKKHIKLA
+663 QKDYFSKKYIKLV

>member
-1 MFYLKC
+1 MKHYS
-7 NILFYTTSKK
+7 ISKK
-17 LIINIRSFHKVSLYK
+17 LIANVRNFYTISLYK
-32 FYKNISN
+32 KKSKINKDDLFL
-39 QNIFIGWGRKK
+39 GWGRKK

-55 MNLAKRYRVKF
+55 INLAKKYKAKF

-78 LGVENSPSFSI
+78 LGVENSPSFSM

-101 MPSKLENLLN
+101 APSKLENLLN

-120 KQAKKAIELIKKYKI
+120 KQAKKVIELIKKYKI

-152 EKRVLVITQTAND
+152 EKRVLIITQTAND

-179 DMIKDAIKENPKS
+179 DMIKDAIKENPDS

-204 GKKQSDFNAQDL
+204 GKKQSDLDINSL
-216 PSKCVV
+216 P
-222 IKENYNPIELLSH
+222 KECILITENFNPIALLE
-235 FKKVYTKTS
+235 FFDKVYTKTS
-244 GMGFEALIQ
+244 GMGFEALMQ
-253 ECECVCYGMPF
+253 GCECVCYGMPF

-294 ILYAEYF
+294 ILYSEYF

-335 GFTLWKRHFIKPFFK
+335 GFTLWKRYFIRPFFK
-350 AKNNKIIFLNSIKS
+350 AKDNKIIFLNSLKS
-364 LARYKLKEDDKFF
+364 LARYKLKENDKFF
-377 IWGKKYD
+377 IWGKRIDYNALKT
-384 DNTLKNLLLV
+384 TLIKKAQDENLLH
-394 KVKEQNLTNFSP
+394 FIP
-406 KVSLVEDGFIRSISL
+406 KISLVEDGFIRSISL

-431 IVDDKGL
+431 NVDDKGL
-438 YIDPNKPSKLEEL
+438 YIDPNKASKLEEL
-451 LQNEIFDENMLSRAK
+451 LQNEIFDENMLNRAK

-489 INAKIGQKVIL
+489 INAKIGQKIIL

-508 ASMILGGFGLS
+508 VSMILGGFGLS

-573 AIKIA
+573 TIKIA

-616 HKCERRTRKLS
+616 YRCERRTRKLS

-636 ITYPRYIN
+636 IIYPRYIN

-663 QKDYFSKKHIKLA
+663 QKAYFSKKYIKLA

>member
-1 MFYLKC
+1 MKHYS
-7 NILFYTTSKK
+7 ISKK
-17 LIINIRSFHKVSLYK
+17 LIANVRNFYTISLYK
-32 FYKNISN
+32 KNSKIN
-39 QNIFIGWGRKK
+39 KDDLFLGWGRKK

-55 MNLAKRYRVKF
+55 INLAKKYKAKF

-78 LGVENSPSFSI
+78 LGVENSPSFSM

-101 MPSKLENLLN
+101 APSKLENLLN

-152 EKRVLVITQTAND
+152 EKRVLIITQTAND
-165 ASLEFGLAKDFKTV
+165 ASLEFGLAKGFKTV

-204 GKKQSDFNAQDL
+204 GKKQSDLDINSLPKECILITENFNPVA
-216 PSKCVV
+216 
-222 IKENYNPIELLSH
+222 LLE
-235 FKKVYTKTS
+235 FFDKVYTKTS
-244 GMGFEALIQ
+244 GMGFEALMQ
-253 ECECVCYGMPF
+253 ECECICYGMPF

-279 RMQKRSLEEVFYAAY
+279 RMQKRSLEEVFYVAY

-301 NPYLNQK
+301 NPCLNQK

-323 IEKANSNRLFML
+323 IEKVNSNKLFML

-350 AKNNKIIFLNSIKS
+350 AKDNEIIFLNSIKS
-364 LARYKLKEDDKFF
+364 LVRYKLKEDDKFF

-384 DNTLKNLLLV
+384 ENTLKNLLLV
-394 KVKEQNLTNFSP
+394 KAKEQNLTNFTP

-438 YIDPNKPSKLEEL
+438 YIDPNKASKLEEL
-451 LQNEIFDENMLSRAK
+451 LQNEIFDENMLNRAK

-479 YNGLKHENLK
+479 YNGLKHEDLK
-489 INAKIGQKVIL
+489 INAKIGQKIIL

-616 HKCERRTRKLS
+616 YRCERRTRKLS

-636 ITYPRYIN
+636 IAYPRYIN

-663 QKDYFSKKHIKLA
+663 QKAYFSKKYIKLA

>member
-1 MFYLKC
+1 MKY
-7 NILFYTTSKK
+7 YSASKK
-17 LIINIRSFHKVSLYK
+17 LIANARNFYTISLYK
-32 FYKNISN
+32 KNLKIKKDDL
-39 QNIFIGWGRKK
+39 FFGWGRKK

-55 MNLAKRYRVKF
+55 MNLAKKYKAKF

-78 LGVENSPSFSI
+78 LGVENSPSFSM

-152 EKRVLVITQTAND
+152 EKRVLIIAQTAND

-179 DMIKDAIKENPKS
+179 DMIKDAIKENPDS

-204 GKKQSDFNAQDL
+204 GKKQSDLDINSL
-216 PSKCVV
+216 P
-222 IKENYNPIELLSH
+222 KECILISENFNPIALLE
-235 FKKVYTKTS
+235 FFDKVYTKTS

-294 ILYAEYF
+294 ILYSEYF

-314 IQTLAKYKD
+314 IQTLAKYKS

-335 GFTLWKRHFIKPFFK
+335 GFTLWKRYFIKPFFK
-350 AKNNKIIFLNSIKS
+350 AKNNEIIFLNSIKS

-384 DNTLKNLLLV
+384 ENTLKNLLLV
-394 KVKEQNLTNFSP
+394 KAKEQNLTSFTP

-438 YIDPNKPSKLEEL
+438 YIDPNKVSKLEEL
-451 LQNEIFDENMLSRAK
+451 LQNEIFDKNMLNRAK
-466 NIIKILLENRFSK
+466 NIIKTLLENRFSK
-479 YNGLKHENLK
+479 YNGLKHEDLK

-519 TLDLLKEVRAKNQ
+519 TLDLLKEVRSKNQ

-663 QKDYFSKKHIKLA
+663 QKAYFSKKYIKLA